1 MWSRGVLK
9 RNAKDTLRNYYWPAV
24 LVCFIAG
31 ILSGSF
37 ISNGSQVQMQ
47 LNRSNTASSS
57 GIDMPF
63 QIPDASSRGFLSL
76 VLLFMVISLIIALV
90 ISLLSIFVGN
100 IIIVGKLNYFLE
112 SRYQG
117 QSAGIGRL
125 FYGFSG
131 GHYVNVMK
139 GMFFRDL
146 FTFLWSLLFVI
157 PGIYK
162 HYEYY
167 MVPYLLSEYPDMDR
181 REAFQRSKE
190 LMDGNKFNT
199 WVLEL
204 SFLGW
209 ILLGVLMCGIGVIF
223 VSPYYEATFME
234 LYLTLKQQV
243 YGTAPQT
250 GPDVIDSHYTME

>member
-9 RNAKDTLRNYYWPAV
+9 RNAKDALRGYYWPAV
-24 LVCFIAG
+24 LVCFIAAL
-31 ILSGSF
+31 LSGSL
-37 ISNGSQVQMQ
+37 INSGSQVQMQ
-47 LNRSNTASSS
+47 LKRGDTAPSA
-57 GIDMPF
+57 GIGLPF
-63 QIPDASSRGFLSL
+63 QSPDISSEQVLGGILLVAFASL
-76 VLLFMVISLIIALV
+76 VITLV
-90 ISLLSIFVGN
+90 ITLLGIFVGN
-100 IIIVGKLNYFLE
+100 VIVVGKLNYFLE

-139 GMFFRDL
+139 CMFLRDL
-146 FTFLWSLLFVI
+146 FTFLWSLLFII

-181 REAFQRSKE
+181 KEAFQRSKE
-190 LMDGNKFNT
+190 LMDGNKFST

-209 ILLGVLMCGIGVIF
+209 ILLGALTCGIGIF
-223 VSPYYEATFME
+223 FLNPYYEATLME
-234 LYLTLKQQV
+234 LYLNLKQNV
-243 YGTAPQT
+243 YGTAQQAD
-250 GPDVIDSHYTME
+250 GDVIDSDYTME

>member
-9 RNAKDTLRNYYWPAV
+9 SHAKEALRSYYWPGV

-31 ILSGSF
+31 ILGGTAFNSG
-37 ISNGSQVQMQ
+37 VQAQ
-47 LNRSNTASSS
+47 T
-57 GIDMPF
+57 
-63 QIPDASSRGFLSL
+63 QISRGNTSAPVGMDVPSL
-76 VLLFMVISLIIALV
+76 TPDITDTNMLLALLIMLTVLAVSVVLT
-90 ISLLSIFVGN
+90 LLTIFVGN
-100 IIIVGKLNYFLE
+100 IIQVGKLNYFLE

-125 FYGFSG
+125 FFGFSG

-139 GMFFRDL
+139 CMFFRDL
-146 FTFLWSLLFVI
+146 FTFLWSLLFII

-190 LMDGNKFNT
+190 MMDGNKFDT

-204 SFLGW
+204 SFIGW
-209 ILLGVLMCGIGVIF
+209 LLLGMLLCGIGVLF
-223 VSPYYEATFME
+223 VNPYYEATFVE
-234 LYLTLKQQV
+234 LYLNLRQSV
-243 YGTAPQT
+243 YGSRQSGEA
-250 GPDVIDSHYTME
+250 DII

>member
-9 RNAKDTLRNYYWPAV
+9 RDAKNALRGYYWPAV

-37 ISNGSQVQMQ
+37 INSGSQMRLQW
-47 LNRSNTASSS
+47 NRSNTASS
-57 GIDMPF
+57 GGVDLPF
-63 QIPDASSRGFLSL
+63 QSPNLSGPEIL
-76 VLLFMVISLIIALV
+76 NMTLLILFVSLV
-90 ISLLSIFVGN
+90 ISVVILLFSTFVSN
-100 IIIVGKLNYFLE
+100 IITVGKLNYFLE

-131 GHYVNVMK
+131 GHYVNIMK
-139 GMFFRDL
+139 CMFFRDL
-146 FTFLWSLLFVI
+146 YTFLWSLLFVI

-162 HYEYY
+162 HYEYF

-181 REAFQRSKE
+181 KEAFQRSKE
-190 LMDGNKFNT
+190 LMDGNKFRT

-204 SFLGW
+204 SFIGW
-209 ILLGVLMCGIGVIF
+209 LLLGALMCGIGVIF

-234 LYLTLKQQV
+234 LYLTLKQIV
-243 YGTAPQT
+243 YGTVQQADA
-250 GPDVIDSHYTME
+250 DVIDSDYTME